1 MGLDIYAGKLTRY
14 YSRNWKNIVQLFAE
28 ENGQNCV
35 MRDASGNEM
44 KPVEDQT
51 EIENIRDI
59 VSNWADTLAVSI
71 KPPLTPP
78 LWDEKS
84 DCGYFTDKPDWV
96 AFGAL
101 VMLQACIELKKPLP
115 EFVRDG
121 WKFYDEPIVK
131 QAMEQRIPNSLL
143 MGTTHWL
150 PIPDEAIYIAKLPT
164 GNEGTISTVS
174 LLKYEL
180 EDLNKQL
187 WNADEDTI
195 LSWRNDKFYVPLNR
209 KRPKLVL
216 GFIQQFKK
224 TDRYST
230 EELAKCAYSMLY
242 QAVKFAT
249 ENQCPIVLDY

>member
-44 KPVEDQT
+44 KPVEDQA

-78 LWDEKS
+78 IWDEKS

-115 EFVRDG
+115 EFVRNG
-121 WKFYDEPIVK
+121 WNFYDEPIVK

-224 TDRYST
+224 KDRYST

>member
-44 KPVEDQT
+44 KPVEDQA

-59 VSNWADTLAVSI
+59 VSNWADTFAVSI

-115 EFVRDG
+115 EFVRND

-224 TDRYST
+224 KDRYST